1 MSEDL
6 PGVSRRKRIVIDEA
20 DLAPEAPAAP
30 QAPPAPAAQLPAA
43 PPVPPSPRAPTP
55 PPAQAGQPAADPR
68 PPRPPAPAPPAVPA
82 VPKLP
87 HPANKSPVLGSYC
100 TGCGSPVHSEAVVCP
115 RCGVPTAGAAQAT
128 NAAMTVALNSKS
140 TAAAILLSLLFTGAG
155 HWYVGRVGRG
165 FAFLGAAI
173 VSGIL
178 IIAIVGIFL
187 LPVVWAWAAIDAN
200 NCARKHNAELM
211 RQAGMPT
218 MPPTLNA

>member
-1 MSEDL
+1 MSEEL
-6 PGVSRRKRIVIDEA
+6 PGVSRRNRIVIDES
-20 DLAPEAPAAP
+20 DLAPEAPGPPQQAAP
-30 QAPPAPAAQLPAA
+30 L
-43 PPVPPSPRAPTP
+43 TP
-55 PPAQAGQPAADPR
+55 PPAQAASPATPSPRAAPPAAT
-68 PPRPPAPAPPAVPA
+68 PRPPAPAAPAALA

-87 HPANKSPVLGSYC
+87 YPATKSPVLGSYC
-100 TGCGSPVHSEAVVCP
+100 SGCGTPVHDEAVLCP
-115 RCGVPTAGAAQAT
+115 RCGVPTRGAAQAT

-140 TAAAILLSLLFTGAG
+140 TAAAILLSLFFTGAG

-178 IIAIVGIFL
+178 IVALVGLFL